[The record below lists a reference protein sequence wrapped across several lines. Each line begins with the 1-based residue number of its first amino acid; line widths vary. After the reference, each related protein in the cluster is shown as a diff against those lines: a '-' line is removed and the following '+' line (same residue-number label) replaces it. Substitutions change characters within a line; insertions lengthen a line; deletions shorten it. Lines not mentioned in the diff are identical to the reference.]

1 MRSFIAASLI
11 FCLGAASPS
20 FIAAQRAYDAVRYD
34 DAEALLYRA
43 ANETDDAKELTAI
56 YELLATIHLVRNRDT
71 RAVDAMTELLTRVPT
86 YVPSSDDSPKIWEA
100 YRHARNAQLAAARA
114 RQAEQERVQQALV
127 SPAPP
132 PPPPTHWYASPW
144 LWVGVGAV
152 LTAATTF
159 VVVRYANPGAPDGDF
174 GPIELR

>member
-1 MRSFIAASLI
+1 MRELIALMLI
-11 FCLGAASPS
+11 LCLGAASPS

-43 ANETDDAKELTAI
+43 ANETNDAKELTAI

-86 YVPSSDDSPKIWEA
+86 YVPSADNSPKIWEA
-100 YRHARNAQLAAARA
+100 YRRARNAQLAAAQA
-114 RQAEQERVQQALV
+114 RQLEQERAAAQAALV
-127 SPAPP
+127 APA

-144 LWVGVGAV
+144 VWVGVGVVVA
-152 LTAATTF
+152 AATTF
-159 VVVRYANPGAPDGDF
+159 IVVRYANPSAPDGDF